1 MNAFTIF
8 QLLAENKQV
17 LWTKPSNQLIP
28 RTMATLPPLAAIR
41 VFETVARH
49 GNFSRAA
56 AELNMTQSAVS
67 YQIKLLESFVG
78 APLFVRQARGVALSE
93 KGETIAP
100 TVRRALGD
108 LAQSFRQV
116 REESNSALVISTMQT
131 IAGNWLAP
139 RLGGFQLLHPEYT
152 VRLDISPHMVD
163 LASEGVDVVIRSGKG
178 NWPGLTSHVLLTQTF
193 TPVCSP
199 HYIAREGRPETPG
212 DMLNRVL
219 IDRNDIWWP
228 IWFEA
233 AGLPRDAS
241 SNRTSIDVN
250 TQQMAAILA
259 VAGSGIALV
268 SPAFVSEDLKSGR
281 LIQLFDV
288 MANSGSEY
296 FLAYS
301 ETRRNTPKIRA
312 FRDWILGEAAT
323 A

>member
-1 MNAFTIF
+1 MDKAIRP
-8 QLLAENKQV
+8 AYA
-17 LWTKPSNQLIP
+17 LI
-28 RTMATLPPLAAIR
+28 MLVMPPLASIR
-41 VFETVARH
+41 VFETVVRH

-67 YQIKLLESFVG
+67 YQIKLLEGFVG
-78 APLFVRQARGVALSE
+78 APLFVRQARGVILSE
-93 KGETIAP
+93 KGEAIAP

-108 LAQSFRQV
+108 LAQSFRLV
-116 REESNSALVISTMQT
+116 RDESNSVLVISTMQT

-152 VRLDISPHMVD
+152 VRLDISPNMVD
-163 LASEGVDVVIRSGKG
+163 LESEGVDVVIRSGKG
-178 NWPGLTSHVLLTQTF
+178 DWSGLTSHFLLTQTF
-193 TPVCSP
+193 TSVCSP

-212 DMLNRVL
+212 QILNHVL

-233 AGLPRDAS
+233 AGLPRDTS
-241 SNRTSIDVN
+241 VKRTSIDVN

-259 VAGSGIALV
+259 VSGSGIALV
-268 SPAFVSEDLKSGR
+268 SPAFVSEDMKSGR

-288 MANSGSEY
+288 MAKSGSDYY
-296 FLAYS
+296 FAYS
-301 ETRRNTPKIRA
+301 ETRRNIPKIRA
-312 FRDWILGEAAT
+312 FREWILKEAGT

>member
-1 MNAFTIF
+1 MTA
-8 QLLAENKQV
+8 
-17 LWTKPSNQLIP
+17 
-28 RTMATLPPLAAIR
+28 LPPLPAIR

-78 APLFVRQARGVALSE
+78 APLFVRQARGVALSA

-100 TVRRALGD
+100 TVHRVLGD
-108 LAQSFRQV
+108 LAQSFRLI
-116 REESNSALVISTMQT
+116 REESNSVLVISTMQT

-139 RLGGFQLLHPEYT
+139 RLGAFQLLHPEYT

-163 LASEGVDVVIRSGKG
+163 MDSEGVDVVIRSGKG
-178 NWPGLTSHVLLTQTF
+178 DWPGLTSHFLLTQTF

-199 HYIAREGRPETPG
+199 HYIAREGRPATPEQ
-212 DMLNRVL
+212 MLNHVL
-219 IDRNDIWWP
+219 IDRNDVWWP
-228 IWFEA
+228 LWFEA
-233 AGLPRDAS
+233 ARLSREAAVKRP
-241 SNRTSIDVN
+241 SIDVN

-288 MANSGSEY
+288 MASSGSQY
-296 FLAYS
+296 YLAYAQP
-301 ETRRNTPKIRA
+301 RRNTPKIRA
-312 FRDWILGEAAT
+312 FRGWILKEAGT
-323 A
+323 S

>member
-1 MNAFTIF
+1 
-8 QLLAENKQV
+8 
-17 LWTKPSNQLIP
+17 
-28 RTMATLPPLAAIR
+28 
-41 VFETVARH
+41 VARH

-78 APLFVRQARGVALSE
+78 APLFVRQARGVALTE

-100 TVRRALGD
+100 TVHRALAD
-108 LAQSFRQV
+108 LAQSFRLV
-116 REESNSALVISTMQT
+116 REESNSILVISTMQT

-152 VRLDISPHMVD
+152 VRLDISPNVVD
-163 LASEGVDVVIRSGKG
+163 LESEGVDVVIRSGKG
-178 NWPGLTSHVLLTQTF
+178 DWPGLTSHFLLTQTF

-199 HYIAREGRPETPG
+199 HYVAREGRPKSPA
-212 DMLNRVL
+212 DLLNHVL
-219 IDRNDIWWP
+219 IDRNDVWWP

-241 SNRTSIDVN
+241 VKRPSIDVN

-268 SPAFVSEDLKSGR
+268 TPGFVSEDLSSGR
-281 LIQLFDV
+281 LVQLFDV
-288 MANSGSEY
+288 TARSGSEY

-301 ETRRNTPKIRA
+301 ESRRNTPKIKA
-312 FRDWILGEAAT
+312 FRDWVLGEAGKT
-323 A
+323 

>member
-1 MNAFTIF
+1 MDKAI
-8 QLLAENKQV
+8 
-17 LWTKPSNQLIP
+17 KPTYVSAMIA
-28 RTMATLPPLAAIR
+28 MPPLAAIR

-56 AELNMTQSAVS
+56 TELNMTQSAVS

-78 APLFVRQARGVALSE
+78 APLFVRQARGVALTE

-100 TVRRALGD
+100 TVQRALGD
-108 LAQSFRQV
+108 LAQSFRLV
-116 REESNSALVISTMQT
+116 RDESNSVLVISTMQT

-139 RLGGFQLLHPEYT
+139 RLGSFQLLHPEYT
-152 VRLDISPHMVD
+152 VRLDISSHVVD
-163 LASEGVDVVIRSGKG
+163 MDNEAVDVVIRSGKG
-178 NWPGLTSHVLLTQTF
+178 QWPGLTSHFLMTQTF

-199 HYIAREGRPETPG
+199 HYIAREGRPETPVQ
-212 DMLNRVL
+212 MLNHVL
-219 IDRNDIWWP
+219 IDRNDVWWA

-233 AGLPRDAS
+233 AGLARNAVVTRP
-241 SNRTSIDVN
+241 SIDVDS
-250 TQQMAAILA
+250 QQMAAILA

-268 SPAFVSEDLKSGR
+268 SPAFVRDDLSSGR

-288 MANSGSEY
+288 MAKSGSEY

-301 ETRRNTPKIRA
+301 ESRRNTPKIRA
-312 FRDWILGEAAT
+312 FREWILKEAGT

>member
-1 MNAFTIF
+1 MDVFIKTTYVSIM
-8 QLLAENKQV
+8 
-17 LWTKPSNQLIP
+17 TKI
-28 RTMATLPPLAAIR
+28 PPLAAIR

-78 APLFVRQARGVALSE
+78 APLFVRQARGVALTE

-108 LAQSFRQV
+108 LAQSFRLV
-116 REESNSALVISTMQT
+116 REESNSVLVISTMQT

-152 VRLDISPHMVD
+152 VRLDISPNMID
-163 LASEGVDVVIRSGKG
+163 LESEGVDVVIRSGKG
-178 NWPGLTSHVLLTQTF
+178 DWPGLTSHFLLTQTF

-212 DMLNRVL
+212 QILNHVL

-233 AGLPRDAS
+233 AGLPRDAPVK
-241 SNRTSIDVN
+241 RTSIDVN

-268 SPAFVSEDLKSGR
+268 SPAFVGEDMKSGR

-288 MANSGSEY
+288 MAKSGSDY

-301 ETRRNTPKIRA
+301 EARRNTPKIRA
-312 FRDWILGEAAT
+312 FREWILKEAGT